1 MSVTQVPLRPIKR
14 GSLLKLWLAL
24 GVLVVAAFALAWLG
38 TRSFRAQTTASGIEF
53 KTLTAGHGPFIQK
66 DDAALVD
73 YVGTFDDGK
82 TFDASRQPVP
92 MVPSAVIP
100 GFAEAMMKMQAG
112 GRYKFRLPPELGY
125 GASPPPGMAP
135 NASLNFEVGVQQIAA
150 GMGPALLQQQQQ
162 QQMQA
167 MQGQSGQGQS
177 GEAPPR

>member
-38 TRSFRAQTTASGIEF
+38 TRSFRAQTTVSGIEF
-53 KTLTAGHGPFIQK
+53 KTLKSGHGPFIQK

>member
-1 MSVTQVPLRPIKR
+1 MSVTQVPLRAIKR

-24 GVLVVAAFALAWLG
+24 GLLVVAAFALAWLG

>member
-24 GVLVVAAFALAWLG
+24 ALLVVAAFALAWLG
-38 TRSFRAQTTASGIEF
+38 TRPFRAQATASGIEF
-53 KTLTAGHGPFIQK
+53 KTLKAGHGPFIQK

-92 MVPSAVIP
+92 MVPAAVIP

-135 NASLNFEVGVQQIAA
+135 NAALNFEVAVQQIAP

-167 MQGQSGQGQS
+167 MQGQP